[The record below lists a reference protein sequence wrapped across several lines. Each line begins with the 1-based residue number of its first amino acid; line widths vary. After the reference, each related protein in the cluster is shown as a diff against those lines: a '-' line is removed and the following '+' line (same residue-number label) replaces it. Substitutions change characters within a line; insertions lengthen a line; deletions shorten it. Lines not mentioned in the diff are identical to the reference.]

1 MRSSHRLA
9 VLSGVCGIAGAFV
22 ALSFFA
28 AARAG
33 APTAPS
39 VRRTAVSIRGEAFLI
54 DGRPTYAGRT
64 WRGRRIEGL
73 LLNSRMVQ
81 GTFDDRNPA
90 TAARWAYPDTGRWDP
105 DRNTREFVAAMP
117 EWRRH
122 GLLAFTIN
130 LQGGSPTGYSKEQP
144 WLNTGYEPDGT
155 PRPGTLERLA
165 RILDRADE
173 LGMVPIVGLF
183 YFGQDERLR
192 DEAAVVHATDA
203 VTSWL
208 LDRGY
213 ANVLVEIDNE
223 CDVLYDHAILRPERV
238 HELVERVKGTKREGR
253 RLLAGTSYGGGTM
266 PGANVVRT
274 SDFLLLHGNGV
285 SDPARIAGMVR
296 ETRRLPG
303 YTPKPILFNEDD
315 HYDFEKPENN
325 FTAAVSA
332 YASWGFFDYR
342 RAGEGLE
349 EGFQSVPVDWRI
361 SSARKRGF
369 FRLAAEIAG
378 VEGREATR

>member
-1 MRSSHRLA
+1 MRSSRRPVVLSVALGVVVALA
-9 VLSGVCGIAGAFV
+9 VAQ
-22 ALSFFA
+22 
-28 AARAG
+28 AG
-33 APTAPS
+33 APAAPP
-39 VRRTAVSIRGEAFLI
+39 VRRTTVSIRGEAFSV

-64 WRGRRIEGL
+64 WRGHRIEGL

-81 GTFDDRNPA
+81 GTFDDENPA
-90 TAARWAYPDTGRWDP
+90 TAGRWAYPDTGRWDP
-105 DRNTREFVAAMP
+105 ERNTREFVAAMP

-122 GLLAFTIN
+122 GLLGFTIN

-144 WLNTGYEPDGT
+144 WLNTGYGPDGT
-155 PRPGTLERLA
+155 PRSATLDRLA

-203 VTSWL
+203 VTAWL
-208 LDRGY
+208 FDRGY

-223 CDVLYDHAILRPERV
+223 CNVLYDHAILRPERV
-238 HELVERVKGTKREGR
+238 HELVERVKRTTRDGR
-253 RLLAGTSYGGGTM
+253 RLLAGTSYGGGTI
-266 PGANVVRT
+266 PGATVVRT
-274 SDFLLLHGNGV
+274 SDFILLHGNGV

-296 ETRRLPG
+296 ETRRVPG
-303 YTPKPILFNEDD
+303 YAPKPILFNEDD

-325 FTAAVSA
+325 LTAAVGE

-342 RAGEGLE
+342 RESEAFE
-349 EGFQSVPVDWRI
+349 EGFQSVPVDWGL

-369 FRLAAEIAG
+369 FRLAAEITGAG
-378 VEGREATR
+378 GRGSAR

>member
-1 MRSSHRLA
+1 VA
-9 VLSGVCGIAGAFV
+9 VIGALVAAGAI
-22 ALSFFA
+22 ASLPGRA
-28 AARAG
+28 APGAD
-33 APTAPS
+33 APTAP
-39 VRRTAVSIRGEAFLI
+39 TARHTTVSIRGDAFFV

-64 WRGRRIEGL
+64 WRGHRIEGL

-81 GTFDDRNPA
+81 GTFDDHKPG
-90 TAARWAYPDTGRWDP
+90 TVARWAYPDTGRWDP
-105 DRNTREFVAAMP
+105 ERNTREFVAAMP

-122 GLLAFTIN
+122 GLLAFTVN
-130 LQGGSPTGYSKEQP
+130 VQGGSPTGYSKEQP
-144 WLNTGYEPDGT
+144 WLNAGYAPDGT
-155 PRPGTLERLA
+155 PRPDTLERLG

-183 YFGQDERLR
+183 YFGQDERLE
-192 DEAAVVHATDA
+192 DEAAVVRATDA
-203 VTSWL
+203 VTAWL

-238 HELVERVKGTKREGR
+238 HELVERVRRTTRGGR
-253 RLLAGTSYGGGTM
+253 RLLAGTSYGGGAI
-266 PGANVVRT
+266 PRENVVRA

-285 SDPARIAGMVR
+285 ALPARIAGMVR
-296 ETRRLPG
+296 ETRRVPG

-315 HYDFEKPENN
+315 HYDFEKPESN
-325 FTAAVSA
+325 FTAAVGE

-342 RAGEGLE
+342 RAGESLE

-369 FRLAAEIAG
+369 FRLLAEITGSDTSAPA
-378 VEGREATR
+378 R